1 MSSILLPFVFSL
13 GILVPA
19 QVASTHA
26 PAGMAGQPENQFEHL
41 AQAASL
47 ERQKGEDVAA
57 IDLYQKALQLKPDWP
72 EGLWYQSTLLYEN
85 ERFPEA
91 SLYLRRFLALAPEN
105 GYAWALLGMA
115 EFQTRDYDRALN
127 HLQQSLVLGLGDNG
141 KMVKVATFTTAILLT
156 RSEHFDE
163 SLNLLFS
170 RVASG
175 DPIDSL
181 VEPLGLAALRIPVL
195 PAEIPAGRR
204 QMVHLA
210 GAAVLAL
217 EAQHFRE
224 AEARFTELKDSYS
237 SEPGVHFLVG
247 AYLLGVHPDD
257 GIDELKRELEI
268 SPSHVTARL
277 RLAAEFLKRQ
287 DTKQGISYAQQA
299 LQLEPNNGLAHR
311 LLGEGMLAS
320 GDPKSGITEMET
332 ARAAM
337 PDSLQIHWDLF
348 RAYTS
353 TGRLEDAT
361 REKSEIERINK
372 LDAPHQ

>member
-1 MSSILLPFVFSL
+1 MTSILLPFVFSL
-13 GILVPA
+13 GIIVPA

-26 PAGMAGQPENQFEHL
+26 PAEMAGQPENQFEHL

-47 ERQKGEDVAA
+47 ERQKGEDGAA
-57 IDLYQKALQLKPDWP
+57 IDLYTKALQLKPDWP

-85 ERFPEA
+85 ESFPEA
-91 SLYLRRFLALAPEN
+91 SLYLRRFLAQAPEN

-141 KMVKVATFTTAILLT
+141 KMLKVVTFTTAILLT

-175 DPIDSL
+175 DPTDPL

-217 EAQHFRE
+217 EAQHFQE
-224 AEARFTELKDSYS
+224 ADARFTELKDSYS

-320 GDPKSGITEMET
+320 GDPKSGISEMET